1 MQMNKPENDNTE
13 ELEAQTENGER
24 FGKFENAQ
32 SLLDAYNALEAE
44 FTKRCQL
51 ISKLQTELN
60 ELRAAQARESE
71 VAPAPTEQ
79 VGEKAA
85 EQLVRSSADGI
96 DANAVILAI
105 EQDPEF
111 AVVLAEL
118 PEVCDACIAKYKQR
132 LLSYPVIS
140 PHGAPVIAPAKRP
153 RTLADAKA
161 LADEMLK

>member
-1 MQMNKPENDNTE
+1 MQIQKPETESAEAVEQQTDNS
-13 ELEAQTENGER
+13 ER
-24 FGKFENAQ
+24 FGKFDNAQ

-60 ELRAAQARESE
+60 ELRAAQAESSE
-71 VAPAPTEQ
+71 IAPGPTEQ
-79 VGEKAA
+79 VGETVA
-85 EQLVRSSADGI
+85 EPPVRSSADGI

-105 EQDPEF
+105 EKDPEF

-118 PEVCDACIAKYKQR
+118 PEVCDACIARYKQR
-132 LLSYPVIS
+132 LLAYPVLS

-153 RTLADAKA
+153 RTLGEAKA